1 MLSDP
6 KKQRVVGVSE
16 RATIRP
22 ESLVFFLLLCVFSA
36 RHTFVFLR
44 QIHACLGGTQV
55 LHAPNLCV
63 LPANMCLCVCVS
75 TTAHMFVPQ
84 GRRERKNVYIYILH
98 HTNMSIVA
106 THMYKPSFVDPRD
119 ALETS
124 SLRKVACEVSAS
136 GKLKS
141 VSYFF

>member
-6 KKQRVVGVSE
+6 KKHRVVGVLE

-22 ESLVFFLLLCVFSA
+22 ESLSWFFYCCACSRPVTHLCFCDRFMLVQA
-36 RHTFVFLR
+36 AHKCCMRKTYVC
-44 QIHACLGGTQV
+44 CLQT
-55 LHAPNLCV
+55 
-63 LPANMCLCVCVS
+63 CVCVCVCVDNES
-75 TTAHMFVPQ
+75 AKM
-84 GRRERKNVYIYILH
+84 YIYILH

-124 SLRKVACEVSAS
+124 SLRKVASAARR
-136 GKLKS
+136 K
-141 VSYFF
+141 

>member
-1 MLSDP
+1 M
-6 KKQRVVGVSE
+6 
-16 RATIRP
+16 
-22 ESLVFFLLLCVFSA
+22 
-36 RHTFVFLR
+36 R
-44 QIHACLGGTQV
+44 QTYVCCLQT
-55 LHAPNLCV
+55 
-63 LPANMCLCVCVS
+63 CVCVCVCRQQH
-75 TTAHMFVPQ
+75 TCLY
-84 GRRERKNVYIYILH
+84 RKDDESAKMYIYILH